1 MISKINILSII
12 ILTIIC
18 SESYAI
24 QDSIITN
31 NLEKILNNNKSKVL
45 INKIN
50 IKGNKKTNRNIIT
63 RELSFEE
70 GQEFKKENILLII
83 KEDERKIVNTNLFNE
98 VNINILPSS
107 ITSKNLEIADINI
120 EVIESFYWIP
130 SILFELSDRNFNDW
144 WENFNHDLSRINYGL
159 GLTQYNFTGNADQL
173 ELSFRLGFIKEFY
186 GSYFLPYISQK
197 QKGGVKFNVNYID
210 YDHLEYNTENY
221 IPQFYKSK
229 NSLKKHYVTS
239 LEYSHRESFYN
250 YHYFKLEYNNI
261 NMNDSIFKLND
272 NYFINNSDTK
282 LDYLTL
288 SYEFDRDFRDFK
300 NYPLNGF
307 RFNIKI
313 EKNGLGISSNIN
325 KLKIR
330 LYYSK
335 YIKLKNKYFYS
346 FNISSV
352 ISSNNQ
358 PYILYENTY
367 NLRGYEKYLIH
378 GKSNIIFKNTFKKN
392 ILSKNISRNNQDYF
406 KRIKNIPFKIYAKI
420 FFDSGSIWKYSNTN
434 INLDLNN
441 NYLYSVG
448 FGIDIVTIKNIS
460 LSSEISRNNQKNYN
474 VSFKVGADF

>member
-24 QDSIITN
+24 QDSILSN
-31 NLEKILNNNKSKVL
+31 NLENILNNNKSKVL

-107 ITSKNLEIADINI
+107 ITSKSLEIVDINI

-197 QKGGVKFNVNYID
+197 QKGGIKFKMNYID

-229 NSLKKHYVTS
+229 NSLKKHYITS

-250 YHYFKLEYNNI
+250 YHYFQLEYNNI

>member
-24 QDSIITN
+24 QDSILSN
-31 NLEKILNNNKSKVL
+31 NLENILNNNKSKVL

-107 ITSKNLEIADINI
+107 ITSKSLEIVDINI

-130 SILFELSDRNFNDW
+130 SVLFELSDRNFNDW

-197 QKGGVKFNVNYID
+197 QKGGIKFNMNYID

-313 EKNGLGISSNIN
+313 EKNGLGISNNLN

-378 GKSNIIFKNTFKKN
+378 GKSNVIFKNTFKKN

-420 FFDSGSIWKYSNTN
+420 FFDSGSIWKYTNTN

>member
-24 QDSIITN
+24 QDSILSN
-31 NLEKILNNNKSKVL
+31 NLENILNNNKSKVL

-107 ITSKNLEIADINI
+107 ITSKSLEIVDINI

-130 SILFELSDRNFNDW
+130 SVLFELSDRNFNDW

-173 ELSFRLGFIKEFY
+173 ELSFRLGFIKEFF

-197 QKGGVKFNVNYID
+197 QKGGIKFKMNYID

-229 NSLKKHYVTS
+229 NSLKKHYITS

-250 YHYFKLEYNNI
+250 YHYFQLEYNNI

>member
-31 NLEKILNNNKSKVL
+31 NLEKILNDNKSKVL
-45 INKIN
+45 INNIN

-107 ITSKNLEIADINI
+107 ITSKSLEIVDINI

-130 SILFELSDRNFNDW
+130 SVLFELSDRNFNDW

-197 QKGGVKFNVNYID
+197 QKGGIKFNMNYID

-288 SYEFDRDFRDFK
+288 SYEFDRDFRDLK

-313 EKNGLGISSNIN
+313 EKNGLGISNNLN

-378 GKSNIIFKNTFKKN
+378 GKSNVIFKNTFKKN

-420 FFDSGSIWKYSNTN
+420 FFDSGSIWKYTNTN

>member
-107 ITSKNLEIADINI
+107 ITSKSLEIVDINI

-130 SILFELSDRNFNDW
+130 SVLFELSDRNFNDW

-197 QKGGVKFNVNYID
+197 QKGGIKFNMNYID

-250 YHYFKLEYNNI
+250 YHYFQLEYNNI

-288 SYEFDRDFRDFK
+288 SYEFDRDFRDLK

-313 EKNGLGISSNIN
+313 EKNGLGISSNLN

-367 NLRGYEKYLIH
+367 NIRGYEKYLIH
-378 GKSNIIFKNTFKKN
+378 GKSNVIFKNTFKKN

>member
-1 MISKINILSII
+1 MISKINIHSII

-197 QKGGVKFNVNYID
+197 QKGGIKFKMNYID

-250 YHYFKLEYNNI
+250 YHYFQLEYNNI

-378 GKSNIIFKNTFKKN
+378 GKSNVIFKNTLKKN

>member
-31 NLEKILNNNKSKVL
+31 NLEKILNDNKSKVL
-45 INKIN
+45 INNIN

-107 ITSKNLEIADINI
+107 ITSKSLEIVDINI

-130 SILFELSDRNFNDW
+130 SVLFELSDRNFNDW

-197 QKGGVKFNVNYID
+197 QKGGIKFNMNYID

-250 YHYFKLEYNNI
+250 YHYFQLEYNNI

-288 SYEFDRDFRDFK
+288 SYEFDRDFRDLK

-313 EKNGLGISSNIN
+313 EKNGLGISNNLN

-378 GKSNIIFKNTFKKN
+378 GKSNVIFKNTFKKN

-420 FFDSGSIWKYSNTN
+420 FFDSGSIWKYTNTN

>member
-24 QDSIITN
+24 QDSLITN

-107 ITSKNLEIADINI
+107 ITSKSLEIVDINI

-197 QKGGVKFNVNYID
+197 QKGGIKFNMNYID

-229 NSLKKHYVTS
+229 NSLKKHYITS

-288 SYEFDRDFRDFK
+288 SYEFDRDFRDLK

-313 EKNGLGISSNIN
+313 EKNGLGISNNLN

-378 GKSNIIFKNTFKKN
+378 GKSNVIFKNTFKKN
-392 ILSKNISRNNQDYF
+392 ILSKNISRNNQNYF

-441 NYLYSVG
+441 NYLYSIG

>member
-197 QKGGVKFNVNYID
+197 QKGGIKFKMNYID

-250 YHYFKLEYNNI
+250 YHYFQLEYNNI

-352 ISSNNQ
+352 ISINNQ

-378 GKSNIIFKNTFKKN
+378 GKSNVIFKNTLKKN

>member
-24 QDSIITN
+24 QDSILSN
-31 NLEKILNNNKSKVL
+31 NLENILNNNKSKVL

-107 ITSKNLEIADINI
+107 ITSKSLEIVDINI

-173 ELSFRLGFIKEFY
+173 ELSFRLGFIKEFF

-197 QKGGVKFNVNYID
+197 QKGGIKFKMNYID

-250 YHYFKLEYNNI
+250 YHYFQLEYNNI

>member
-24 QDSIITN
+24 QDSILSN
-31 NLEKILNNNKSKVL
+31 NLENILNNNKSKVL

-107 ITSKNLEIADINI
+107 ITSKSLEIVDINI

-197 QKGGVKFNVNYID
+197 QKGGIKFKMNYID

-229 NSLKKHYVTS
+229 NSLKKHYITS

-250 YHYFKLEYNNI
+250 YHYFQLEYNNI

-330 LYYSK
+330 FYYSK

>member
-24 QDSIITN
+24 QDSIVTN

-107 ITSKNLEIADINI
+107 ITSKSLEIVDINI

-130 SILFELSDRNFNDW
+130 SVLFELSDRNFNDW

-197 QKGGVKFNVNYID
+197 QKGGIKFNMNYID

-282 LDYLTL
+282 LNYLTL
-288 SYEFDRDFRDFK
+288 SYEFDRDFRDLK

-313 EKNGLGISSNIN
+313 EKNGLGISNNLN

-378 GKSNIIFKNTFKKN
+378 GKSNVIFKNTFKKN

-406 KRIKNIPFKIYAKI
+406 KRIKNIPFIIYAKI

>member
-31 NLEKILNNNKSKVL
+31 NLEKILNDNKSKVL
-45 INKIN
+45 INNIN

-107 ITSKNLEIADINI
+107 ITSKSLEIVDINI

-130 SILFELSDRNFNDW
+130 SVLFELSDRNFNDW

-173 ELSFRLGFIKEFY
+173 ELSFRLGFIKEFF

-197 QKGGVKFNVNYID
+197 QKGGIKFKMNYID

-229 NSLKKHYVTS
+229 NSLKKHYITS

-250 YHYFKLEYNNI
+250 YHYFQLEYNNI

-313 EKNGLGISSNIN
+313 EKNGLGISNNLN

-378 GKSNIIFKNTFKKN
+378 GKSNVIFKNTFKKN

-420 FFDSGSIWKYSNTN
+420 FFDSGSIWKYTNTN

>member
-31 NLEKILNNNKSKVL
+31 NLEKILNDNKSKVL
-45 INKIN
+45 INNIN

-107 ITSKNLEIADINI
+107 ITSKSLEIVDINI

-130 SILFELSDRNFNDW
+130 SVLFELSDRNFNDW

-186 GSYFLPYISQK
+186 VSYFLPYISQK
-197 QKGGVKFNVNYID
+197 QKGGIKFNMNYID

-250 YHYFKLEYNNI
+250 YHYFQLEYNNI

-288 SYEFDRDFRDFK
+288 SYEFDRDFRDLK

-313 EKNGLGISSNIN
+313 EKNGLGISNNLN

>member
-24 QDSIITN
+24 QDSILSN
-31 NLEKILNNNKSKVL
+31 NLENILNNNKSKVL

-107 ITSKNLEIADINI
+107 ITSKSLEIVDINI
-120 EVIESFYWIP
+120 EVIESLYWIP

-173 ELSFRLGFIKEFY
+173 ELSFRLGFIKEFF

-197 QKGGVKFNVNYID
+197 QKGGIKFKMNYID

-229 NSLKKHYVTS
+229 NSLKKHYITS

-250 YHYFKLEYNNI
+250 YHYFQLEYNNI

-346 FNISSV
+346 LNISSV

>member
-24 QDSIITN
+24 QDSILSN
-31 NLEKILNNNKSKVL
+31 NLENILNNNKSKVL

-107 ITSKNLEIADINI
+107 ITSKSLEIVDINI

-173 ELSFRLGFIKEFY
+173 ELSFRLGFIKEFF

-197 QKGGVKFNVNYID
+197 QKGGIKFKMNYID

-229 NSLKKHYVTS
+229 NSLKKHYITS

-250 YHYFKLEYNNI
+250 YHYFQLEYNNI

-313 EKNGLGISSNIN
+313 EKNGLGISNNLN

-346 FNISSV
+346 LNISSV

>member
-31 NLEKILNNNKSKVL
+31 NLEKILNDNKSKVL
-45 INKIN
+45 INNIN

-107 ITSKNLEIADINI
+107 ITSKSLEIVDINI

-130 SILFELSDRNFNDW
+130 SVLFELSDRNFNDW

-173 ELSFRLGFIKEFY
+173 ELSFRLGFIKEFF

-197 QKGGVKFNVNYID
+197 QKGGIKFNMNYID

-288 SYEFDRDFRDFK
+288 SYEFDRDFRDLK

-313 EKNGLGISSNIN
+313 EKNGLGISNNLN

-378 GKSNIIFKNTFKKN
+378 GKSNVIFKNTFKKN

-420 FFDSGSIWKYSNTN
+420 FFDSGSIWKYTNTN

>member
-31 NLEKILNNNKSKVL
+31 NLKKILNNNKSKVL

-107 ITSKNLEIADINI
+107 ITSKSLEIVDINI

-173 ELSFRLGFIKEFY
+173 ELSFRLGFIKEFF

-197 QKGGVKFNVNYID
+197 QKGGIKFKMNYID

-229 NSLKKHYVTS
+229 NSLKKHYITS

-250 YHYFKLEYNNI
+250 YHYFQLEYNNI

>member
-24 QDSIITN
+24 QDSILSN
-31 NLEKILNNNKSKVL
+31 NLENILNNNKSKVL

-107 ITSKNLEIADINI
+107 ITSKSLEIVDINI

-173 ELSFRLGFIKEFY
+173 ELSFRLGFIKEFF

-197 QKGGVKFNVNYID
+197 QKGGIKFKMNYID

-229 NSLKKHYVTS
+229 NSLKKHYITS

-250 YHYFKLEYNNI
+250 YHYFQLEYNNI

-346 FNISSV
+346 LNISSV

>member
-31 NLEKILNNNKSKVL
+31 NLEKILNDNKSKVL
-45 INKIN
+45 INNIN

-107 ITSKNLEIADINI
+107 ITSKSLEIVDINI

-173 ELSFRLGFIKEFY
+173 ELSFRLGFIKEFF

-197 QKGGVKFNVNYID
+197 QKGGIKFKMNYID

-229 NSLKKHYVTS
+229 NSLKKHYITS

-250 YHYFKLEYNNI
+250 YHYFQLEYNNI

-313 EKNGLGISSNIN
+313 EKNGLGISNNLN

-378 GKSNIIFKNTFKKN
+378 GKSNVIFKNTFKKN

>member
-24 QDSIITN
+24 QDSILSN
-31 NLEKILNNNKSKVL
+31 NLENILNNNKSKVL

-107 ITSKNLEIADINI
+107 ITSKSLEIVDINI

-173 ELSFRLGFIKEFY
+173 ELSFRLGFIKEFF

-197 QKGGVKFNVNYID
+197 QKGGIKFKMNYID

-229 NSLKKHYVTS
+229 NSLKKHYITS

-250 YHYFKLEYNNI
+250 YHYFQLEYNNI

>member
-24 QDSIITN
+24 QDSILSN
-31 NLEKILNNNKSKVL
+31 NLENILNNNKSKVL

-107 ITSKNLEIADINI
+107 ITSKSLEIVDINI

-173 ELSFRLGFIKEFY
+173 ELSFRLGFIKEFF

-197 QKGGVKFNVNYID
+197 QKGGIKFKMNYID

-229 NSLKKHYVTS
+229 NSLKKHYITS

-250 YHYFKLEYNNI
+250 YHYFQLEYNNI

-288 SYEFDRDFRDFK
+288 SYEFDRDFRDLK

-378 GKSNIIFKNTFKKN
+378 GKSNVIFKNTFKKN

-420 FFDSGSIWKYSNTN
+420 FFDSGSIWKYTNTN

>member
-107 ITSKNLEIADINI
+107 ITSKNLEIVDISI

-197 QKGGVKFNVNYID
+197 QKGGIKFNVNYID

-288 SYEFDRDFRDFK
+288 SYEFDRDFRDLK

-313 EKNGLGISSNIN
+313 EKNGLGISNNLN

-367 NLRGYEKYLIH
+367 NLRGYEKYLIQ
-378 GKSNIIFKNTFKKN
+378 GKSNVIFKNTFKKN

-441 NYLYSVG
+441 NYLYSIG

>member
-18 SESYAI
+18 SESFAI
-24 QDSIITN
+24 QDSIVTN
-31 NLEKILNNNKSKVL
+31 DLEKILNNNKSKVL

-107 ITSKNLEIADINI
+107 ITSKSLEIVDINI

-130 SILFELSDRNFNDW
+130 SVLFELSDRNFNDW

-197 QKGGVKFNVNYID
+197 QKGGIKFNMNYID

-282 LDYLTL
+282 LNYLTL
-288 SYEFDRDFRDFK
+288 SYEFDRDFRDLK

-313 EKNGLGISSNIN
+313 EKNGLGISNNLN

-378 GKSNIIFKNTFKKN
+378 GKSNVIFKNTFKKN

-406 KRIKNIPFKIYAKI
+406 KRIKNIPFRIYAKI

>member
-107 ITSKNLEIADINI
+107 ITSKNLEIVDISI

-197 QKGGVKFNVNYID
+197 QKGGIKFNVNYID

-250 YHYFKLEYNNI
+250 YHYFQLEYNNI

-313 EKNGLGISSNIN
+313 EKNGLGISNNLN

-367 NLRGYEKYLIH
+367 NLRGYEKYLIQ
-378 GKSNIIFKNTFKKN
+378 GKSNVIFKNTFKKN

-441 NYLYSVG
+441 NYLYSIG

>member
-31 NLEKILNNNKSKVL
+31 NLEKILNDNKSKVL
-45 INKIN
+45 INNIN

-107 ITSKNLEIADINI
+107 ITSKSLEIVDINI

-197 QKGGVKFNVNYID
+197 QKGGIKFNMNYID

-288 SYEFDRDFRDFK
+288 SYEFDRDFRDLK

-313 EKNGLGISSNIN
+313 EKNGLGISNNLN

-378 GKSNIIFKNTFKKN
+378 GKSNVIFKNTFKKN

-420 FFDSGSIWKYSNTN
+420 FFDSGSIWKYTNTN